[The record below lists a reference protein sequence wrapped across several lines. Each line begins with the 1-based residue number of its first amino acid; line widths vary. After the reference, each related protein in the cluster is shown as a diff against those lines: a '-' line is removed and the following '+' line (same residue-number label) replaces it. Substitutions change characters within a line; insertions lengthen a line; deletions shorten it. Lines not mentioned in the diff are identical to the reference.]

1 MMKDKSNLLK
11 FSNFVQTIVKRND
24 ILNKQI
30 KKKDEDF

>member
-1 MMKDKSNLLK
+1 MMKDKSNFLK

-24 ILNKQI
+24 FLNKQI